1 MAYKKMKQLT
11 FTLYILLTVIF
22 SSVEAKAQ
30 TVTNQSNDLLSQLQ
44 DVEDLQEWM
53 NENLLADLF
62 DSTNP
67 ISMMIFTENSVL
79 SFNPDSIVVS
89 MFNPREIGT
98 TRNGKLYHLTD
109 ERNPNFMMMVMGAP
123 YEQGAY
129 EKPWYYTRPWV
140 FCSDYNMANK
150 MVPNLKGV
158 NDWYT
163 MLLHECTH
171 VWQQRHPEFLSAI
184 SNFAQLYGGPE
195 AVGNLHKQDSTLYA
209 NLKAEN
215 EAILEAINAL
225 DPVKEQEAITLFL
238 KLRENRKNQM
248 IANGYPAE
256 LIRFGDM
263 QELAEGQTRWME
275 YNLGKHLGLY
285 EDNDLRWGDIDKS
298 GWFYVTGYNLYCLLL
313 KRGFNVVDLY
323 QGEIMPF
330 EYYLK

>member
-1 MAYKKMKQLT
+1 MKKLT
-11 FTLYILLTVIF
+11 ISLFILLTAVF
-22 SSVEAKAQ
+22 SSVATVAQ
-30 TVTNQSNDLLSQLQ
+30 ADTNPSNALLSQLQ
-44 DVEDLQEWM
+44 EVEDLQEWM
-53 NENLLADLF
+53 NQNLLAGLF
-62 DSTNP
+62 DSANP
-67 ISMMIFTENSVL
+67 IPMMIFTENSVM

-89 MFNPREIGT
+89 MFNPEEIGT

-109 ERNPNFMMMVMGAP
+109 EENPNFMMMVMGAP

-140 FCSDYNMANK
+140 FCSDYNIANR

-184 SNFAQLYGGPE
+184 SNFEQLYGGPE
-195 AVGNLHKQDSTLYA
+195 FVGNLHKQDSTLYS
-209 NLKAEN
+209 NLKLEN
-215 EAILEAINAL
+215 EAILEAINAS
-225 DPVKEQEAITLFL
+225 DSIKEQEAIAKFQ
-238 KLRENRKNQM
+238 KLREIRKSQM
-248 IANGYPAE
+248 IANGYPAD
-256 LIRFGDM
+256 LVRFCDM

-285 EDNDLRWGDIDKS
+285 EENDSRWGDIDKS
-298 GWFYVTGYNLYCLLL
+298 GWFYVTGYNLYSLLL

-330 EYYLK
+330 ENYLK